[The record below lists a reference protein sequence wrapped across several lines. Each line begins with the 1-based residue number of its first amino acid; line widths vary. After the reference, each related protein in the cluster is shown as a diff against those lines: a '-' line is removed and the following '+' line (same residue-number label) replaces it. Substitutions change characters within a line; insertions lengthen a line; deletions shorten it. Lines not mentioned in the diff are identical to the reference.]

1 MALIMKYIES
11 INRYMDSH
19 SDSRTKDWPM
29 MSSPF
34 PTLAVCLTYVYLV
47 KVLGPRLMENR
58 KPLHLQNLLV
68 VYNASQVVFSAWLF
82 YECLMGGWWGA
93 YSFRC
98 QPVDYTDSA
107 TSRRIGVSGWLTGHY
122 SFRCQPVDYSNNP
135 RTLRMVHACW
145 WYYFSKF
152 TEFMDTMFFVLRKK
166 TSQVTTLHV
175 IHHGCMPMSVWFGV
189 KFTPGNR
196 RSSQTH
202 SNQSLTNVSLVCFP
216 GGHSTFFGLLNTFV
230 HIVMYTY
237 YMFSAMGPQYQKY
250 LWWKKY
256 LTTLQMVQFILIMVH
271 AFQLLFIDCNYP
283 KAFVWWIGMH
293 AVMFFFLFNEFY
305 KAAYRNR
312 LMKKNALLANA
323 NALANGHAK
332 PNGYCKSI
340 NAHDDLF
347 LPQPVA
353 TATATTAASTT
364 AAKANGNATLA
375 NGHANGLK
383 NGYKLA
389 NGNGNGNGNGNVAAV
404 TANGNAVHSK
414 TNGILLNG
422 YGNGSAAN
430 GYATKLLDDVAQ
442 ELTHRKTPK

>member
-1 MALIMKYIES
+1 MALIMKYIDS
-11 INRYMDSH
+11 ISRYMDSH
-19 SDSRTKDWPM
+19 SDSRTKGWPM

-58 KPLHLQNLLV
+58 KPLNLQNTLV
-68 VYNASQVVFSAWLF
+68 MYNAIQVVFSAWLF
-82 YECLMGGWWGA
+82 YE
-93 YSFRC
+93 
-98 QPVDYTDSA
+98 
-107 TSRRIGVSGWLTGHY
+107 
-122 SFRCQPVDYSNNP
+122 
-135 RTLRMVHACW
+135 MVHACW

-152 TEFMDTMFFVLRKK
+152 TEFMDTIFFVLRKK
-166 TSQVTTLHV
+166 SSQVTTLHV

-189 KFTPGNR
+189 KFT
-196 RSSQTH
+196 
-202 SNQSLTNVSLVCFP
+202 P

-305 KAAYRNR
+305 KAAYRSR
-312 LMKKNALLANA
+312 MMKRNGV
-323 NALANGHAK
+323 LANGNAK

-340 NAHDDLF
+340 NAHDDLAM
-347 LPQPVA
+347 PQTTEA
-353 TATATTAASTT
+353 TATATPVS
-364 AAKANGNATLA
+364 KANGSSTSLS
-375 NGHANGLK
+375 NGHAKGVEQV
-383 NGYKLA
+383 YEQ
-389 NGNGNGNGNGNVAAV
+389 VA
-404 TANGNAVHSK
+404 
-414 TNGILLNG
+414 
-422 YGNGSAAN
+422 NGSAHKGANGGLTN
-430 GYATKLLDDVAQ
+430 GYATKLLDDASQ
-442 ELTHRKTPK
+442 ELKHRKTPK

>member
-1 MALIMKYIES
+1 MALIMKYIDS
-11 INRYMDSH
+11 ISRYIDSH
-19 SDSRTKDWPM
+19 GDSRTKDWPM

-47 KVLGPRLMENR
+47 KVLGPRWMENR
-58 KPLHLQNLLV
+58 KPLHLQNTLV
-68 VYNASQVVFSAWLF
+68 MYNAIQVVFSAWLF
-82 YECLMGGWWGA
+82 YECLMGGWWGS

-98 QPVDYTDSA
+98 QPVDYSDSP
-107 TSRRIGVSGWLTGHY
+107 TSRRIGISGWLTGHY

-152 TEFMDTMFFVLRKK
+152 TEFMDTIFFVLRKK

-189 KFTPGNR
+189 KFT
-196 RSSQTH
+196 
-202 SNQSLTNVSLVCFP
+202 P

-305 KAAYRNR
+305 KAAYRSR
-312 LMKKNALLANA
+312 MMKKNGAIAA
-323 NALANGHAK
+323 ANGHAK

-340 NAHDDLF
+340 NAHDDLAM
-347 LPQPVA
+347 PQTTEA
-353 TATATTAASTT
+353 TASETPAS
-364 AAKANGNATLA
+364 KANGSTLT
-375 NGHANGLK
+375 NGHANGTA
-383 NGYKLA
+383 NGYKQLA
-389 NGNGNGNGNGNVAAV
+389 NGNAA
-404 TANGNAVHSK
+404 TMATAANGSVHKGS
-414 TNGILLNG
+414 NGGLL
-422 YGNGSAAN
+422 AN
-430 GYATKLLDDVAQ
+430 GYATKLLDDASH
-442 ELTHRKTPK
+442 ELKQRKTPK